1 MTLKELFTQF
11 GHDDQWRKF
20 ATSSTPAF
28 VAVYL
33 RKLGNTDVE
42 LLTAFDIGL
51 QLSLS
56 DQPDDRKAKARACME
71 HLLEWGRAQGL
82 KISASVESDN
92 TPPAQSSDPEKPCTD
107 DSEAKTRR
115 KKSKS
120 EKPEL
125 RYVRQCTQRGDM
137 QIPRRKTDTDTL
149 TMEEWQ
155 ADTRY
160 RTGTIVPES
169 SSKGWKGN
177 KRVIREDYRAIIT
190 INGQKYRHRAKTRQ
204 ECKDWLRAVLSKQIL
219 PTDNKADWWRMEQRK
234 DEAAR
239 IEEMVASAAEESSM
253 VYEFRKTGDSTALF
267 DYVTK
272 RLLPHMV
279 YYCAHSLSMG
289 KDHSLSASRQ
299 AVGLIL
305 TRIFGG
311 RPITNIT
318 FTCKHMLRI
327 HRNRGDFW
335 YYEQAPA
342 DVKLMV
348 NRIDFAPLAEVW
360 KVSKDRK
367 I

>member
-11 GHDDQWRKF
+11 GHDNQWRKF

-33 RKLGNTDVE
+33 RKLGDTDVE
-42 LLTAFDIGL
+42 QLNAFDIGL
-51 QLSLS
+51 QLSMS
-56 DQPDDRKAKARACME
+56 DQPDDRKAKARACMD

-82 KISASVESDN
+82 KISVSDESE
-92 TPPAQSSDPEKPCTD
+92 PEKPCTD
-107 DSEAKTRR
+107 VGKAKAVR
-115 KKSKS
+115 KIFKA
-120 EKPEL
+120 EKPGHRL
-125 RYVRQCTQRGDM
+125 VKRCTQRGDV
-137 QIPRRKTDTDTL
+137 QIPRRKNDTDTM
-149 TMEEWQ
+149 TMEEWE
-155 ADTRY
+155 ADNRY
-160 RTGTIVPES
+160 RTGSIVPES

-177 KRVIREDYRAIIT
+177 KRVIRDGYRAIIT

-204 ECKDWLRAVLSKQIL
+204 ECKDWLKAVLSKQIL
-219 PTDNKADWWRMEQRK
+219 PTDNKADWWRMEQHR

-239 IEEMVASAAEESSM
+239 IDEMVASAAEESNM
-253 VYEFRKTGDSTALF
+253 VYEFRKTGDSTVLF

-279 YYCAHSLSMG
+279 YYCAHCLRMG

-318 FTCKHMLRI
+318 YTCKHMLRI

-342 DVKLMV
+342 DVKMMV

-360 KVSKDRK
+360 KISKDRR